1 MISEAR
7 RLQYLDALG
16 IDAWVSRSRGARQ
29 LQQVVPATD
38 ALTEP
43 GVHSPSSATASYII
57 GPGSGQTLL
66 LCNRPEEAASKLASD
81 IARCLDEIPVW
92 GWQTPAAVAAGADD
106 PGLSLESAIRDRLF
120 TRVLLFGAAAKP
132 TAGNNEVIGCA
143 RIIHAPALAELGQ
156 SPQHKRSLWLQL
168 VANGWCKRFA

>member
-1 MISEAR
+1 VISEAR

-16 IDAWVSRSRGARQ
+16 IDAWVSRSSSARQ
-29 LQQVVPATD
+29 MQQPVPATV
-38 ALTEP
+38 ALAEP
-43 GVHSPSSATASYII
+43 EVRVPSLAAASYII

-81 IARCLDEIPVW
+81 IARCLDEVPVW
-92 GWQTPAAVAAGADD
+92 GWQTPAAVAAGAGD
-106 PGLSLESAIRDRLF
+106 PGLSLETAIRDRLF

-132 TAGNNEVIGCA
+132 TAGTSEVIGCA

-168 VANGWCKRFA
+168 VANGWCKTFA